1 LERRRTVLRVENASV
16 AYGQITAV
24 REVSLTVND
33 GEIVTIIGANGA
45 GKSSLLNAIAGVVPL
60 KNGIIRL
67 GDRRISGL
75 SPHKIVG
82 SGIAY
87 IPEGRQIFGAMSVK
101 DNLTMGGYSQCARDI
116 TGTSTTVDTSWI
128 RRVYG
133 HARRVRGGL
142 SILGP
147 VGGFLRRP
155 DVQSNLE
162 TVFKLFPILKERIKQ
177 PAGSLSGGEQQ
188 MLAIGRALMSS
199 PKMLLLDEP
208 SLGLA
213 PNLVREILK
222 LIARLRDEGLTIL
235 LVEQDANA
243 ALKIADR
250 GYVMERGHI
259 TIEGTFKEL
268 LGNDKVRQA
277 YLGKSVA

>member
-1 LERRRTVLRVENASV
+1 MLKVENISV

-33 GEIVTIIGANGA
+33 GEIVTIIGSNGA
-45 GKSSLLNAIAGVVPL
+45 GKTSLLNAVSGVVPL
-60 KNGIIRL
+60 KSGVIRL
-67 GDRRISGL
+67 DDNNISRL
-75 SPHKIVG
+75 PSHKIVSLG
-82 SGIAY
+82 LAY
-87 IPEGRQIFGAMSVK
+87 VPEGRQIFGAMSVK
-101 DNLTMGGYSQCARDI
+101 DNLTMGAYIQCSKKRFSSLGYA
-116 TGTSTTVDTSWI
+116 GWFM
-128 RRVYG
+128 RRQ
-133 HARRVRGGL
+133 
-142 SILGP
+142 
-147 VGGFLRRP
+147 
-155 DVQSNLE
+155 DVQANLE
-162 TVFKLFPILKERIKQ
+162 TVYKLFPILKERLKQ
-177 PAGSLSGGEQQ
+177 KAGNLSGGEQQ

-199 PKMLLLDEP
+199 PKMILLDEP

-222 LIARLRDEGLTIL
+222 LIVRLRDEGLTIL

-250 GYVMERGHI
+250 GYVMERGQI
-259 TIEGTFKEL
+259 TIEGTAKEL